1 MKVIKEELR
10 KISYQDIKNLKNAEN
25 KRYDPEQLLKYND
38 GRNNDKF
45 LVGYFQDND
54 LLAVA
59 VLHENRFDIGETFI
73 DEIQSIKKGY
83 GSYLLKELIRKY
95 KNIVLLCDP
104 SAEGTLRQYYI
115 NQGLKEVRLEDSIWG
130 VPISIFYYGNLKSD
144 DIVDKYGKYYQDEE

>member
-1 MKVIKEELR
+1 M
-10 KISYQDIKNLKNAEN
+10 
-25 KRYDPEQLLKYND
+25 
-38 GRNNDKF
+38 
-45 LVGYFQDND
+45 
-54 LLAVA
+54 AVA

-144 DIVDKYGKYYQDEE
+144 DIVDKYGKYY